1 MSLVIWTDKLSVGV
15 KSIDD
20 QHTVLFNTIND
31 LHAAMLK
38 GQSRTVV
45 GPLLHTLVDYTRE
58 HFATEEAM
66 MEAAK
71 YPALAK
77 HRIKHKELTKQVEE
91 YLTRYESGD
100 VTLSI
105 QLSFFLSDWLSKHIQ
120 STDREYGPWLNKH
133 GVR

>member
-1 MSLVIWTDKLSVGV
+1 MSLVVWTDKFSVGV

-20 QHTVLFNTIND
+20 QHTGMFKIIND

-38 GQSRTVV
+38 GQSRSVV
-45 GPLLHTLVDYTRE
+45 GTLLHKLVDYTRE
-58 HFATEEAM
+58 HFVAEEAM
-66 MEAAK
+66 MKAAK
-71 YPALAK
+71 YPSLDA

-91 YLTRYESGD
+91 YVTRYESGD

-105 QLSFFLSDWLSKHIQ
+105 QLSSFLSDWLTKHIQ
-120 STDREYGPWLNKH
+120 STDREYGPWLNEH